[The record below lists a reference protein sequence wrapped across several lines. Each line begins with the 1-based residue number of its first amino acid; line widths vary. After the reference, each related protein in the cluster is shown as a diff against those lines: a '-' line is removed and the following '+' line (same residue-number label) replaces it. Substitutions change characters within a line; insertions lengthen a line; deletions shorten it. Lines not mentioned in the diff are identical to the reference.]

1 MHRFSATGI
10 LLFTLLVLLGACGTG
25 SQEGEKSTR
34 SSGYKT
40 FTYLNEGVEQKLQ
53 VKWQNDTAITF
64 VLEHHQGDCN
74 YTITGDA
81 VNPYISYDP
90 ESDVDEETGE
100 VYWVDLYLYNRN
112 ECRMAIRIAQDTT
125 RAQLQLANCVASPTC
140 AIKSVGLLRRE

>member
-1 MHRFSATGI
+1 MHRYTGTGI
-10 LLFTLLVLLGACGTG
+10 LLLMVLVLLGACGGG
-25 SQEGEKSTR
+25 SNEREKRNQSTA
-34 SSGYKT
+34 YKT
-40 FTYLNEGVEQKLQ
+40 FSYLNEGVEQKLQ
-53 VKWQNDTAITF
+53 VRWQNDTAITF

-112 ECRMAIRIAQDTT
+112 NCRMAIRIAQDTT
-125 RAQLQLANCVASPTC
+125 RAQLQLANCAASSTC
-140 AIKSVGLLRRE
+140 AIESVGLLRRE